1 MPLASEDLS
10 QQDCRLLEATLQR
23 AAKLLRKKRWSKG
36 APARDAA
43 GAEVDPADPRATAFC
58 IAGAFM
64 RAGTC
69 LDTAT
74 VRKGMALLH
83 RAAREMAGDDAADL
97 FDLND
102 NPQTAKKDAVAVLAR
117 AACLAARE
125 EAGFLAAGA
134 AATPVGPRPYLA
146 AGADRQ

>member
-1 MPLASEDLS
+1 MPFASEDLS
-10 QQDCRLLEATLQR
+10 QQDYRLLEATLLR
-23 AAKLLRKKRWSKG
+23 AAKLLRRKRWSRN
-36 APARDAA
+36 ASARDAA
-43 GAEVDPADPRATAFC
+43 GAEIDPADPRATAFC
-58 IAGAFM
+58 IAGAFL
-64 RAGTC
+64 RAGNC
-69 LDTAT
+69 LDNAT

-83 RAAREMAGDDAADL
+83 RAAREVSGGDATDL

-117 AACLAARE
+117 AAHLAARE
-125 EAGFLAAGA
+125 QAGFLDAGA